1 MTIIQQVEKHIIKKS
16 HPQYSMFCEYTH
28 LAKNLYNHANFLV
41 RNEFV
46 KTGKWLRNYELD
58 KILRKDVK
66 YPDYKNMMAAQSSQ
80 QTLQLLDNNWKS
92 FFKSIKDW
100 SKNKDKYTG
109 KPKLPKYKPKDGRM
123 VFILTNQQV
132 RLKEDL
138 LYFPKSFKGLTVKP
152 RCVHLDNFN
161 KINQV
166 RIVPTN
172 QVFCVE
178 VVYSISI
185 DDALLPDNNRY
196 MSIDLGLDNLA
207 TVVTNT
213 GLHPVIV
220 NGKGLKSNNQY
231 YNKKHAHYQKVA
243 KQMNNKFYTNRLYR
257 LTQKRNFKI
266 EDSLHKI
273 SKFIVTSA
281 LSNDIHT
288 IVIGNNKDW
297 KRDVSLGKRVNQS
310 FVNIPHQRLIEKI
323 IYKAKNVGINVILT
337 EESYT
342 SGTSFLDEEAPK
354 KEFYDKKRRKHRG
367 LFISN
372 QGIKIN
378 ADVNA
383 AYQIMKKVFPNVFT
397 DGIEGAVLHPVR
409 VDIIR

>member
-16 HPQYSMFCEYTH
+16 HPHYSMFCDYTH

-46 KTGKWLRNYELD
+46 NTGKWLRNYELD
-58 KILRKDVK
+58 KILRQDVD
-66 YPDYKNMMAAQSSQ
+66 YPDYANMPAAQSAQ
-80 QTLQLLDNNWKS
+80 QTLQLLDRDWKT
-92 FFKSIKDW
+92 FFNSIKDW
-100 SKNKDKYTG
+100 SKNKDKYSG
-109 KPKLPKYKPKDGRM
+109 KPKLTKYKPKDGNM

-132 RLKEDL
+132 KQKDGL
-138 LYFPKSFKGLTVKP
+138 LYFPQSFQGFTLKP
-152 RCVHLDNFN
+152 RCVRLDNFK
-161 KINQV
+161 KINQI
-166 RIVPTN
+166 RIVPNN
-172 QVFCVE
+172 QIFCVE
-178 VVYSISI
+178 IVYSISVN
-185 DDALLPDNNRY
+185 DNLLQDNSRY

-207 TVVTNT
+207 TIVTNT
-213 GLHPVIV
+213 RLNPVIV

-231 YNKKHAHYQKVA
+231 YNKKKAHYQKVA
-243 KQMNNKFYTNRLYR
+243 KQTNNKFYTNRLYR

-273 SKFIVTSA
+273 SKFIVTKA

-297 KRDVSLGKRVNQS
+297 KRDISLGKRVNQS
-310 FVNIPHQRLIEKI
+310 FVNIPHQKLIEKI
-323 IYKAKNVGINVILT
+323 IYKARNVGINVILT

-342 SGTSFLDEEAPK
+342 SGTSFLDEESPT
-354 KEFYDKKRRKHRG
+354 KEFYNKKRRIHRG
-367 LFISN
+367 LFVSN
-372 QGIKIN
+372 QGVQIN

-397 DGIEGAVLHPVR
+397 DGIEGVVLHPVR
-409 VDIIR
+409 VDII

>member
-1 MTIIQQVEKHIIKKS
+1 MTVIQQVEKHIIKKS
-16 HPQYSMFCEYTH
+16 HPYYSMFCEYTH

-41 RNEFV
+41 RNEYV
-46 KTGKWLRNYELD
+46 NTGRWLRYQELD
-58 KILRKDVK
+58 RILKQDVD
-66 YPDYKNMMAAQSSQ
+66 YPDYKNMPAAKSAQ
-80 QTLQLLDNNWKS
+80 QTLQLLDRNWKS
-92 FFKSIKDW
+92 FFNSIKDW

-123 VFILTNQQV
+123 VFVLTNQQV
-132 RLKEDL
+132 RLKDDL
-138 LYFPKSFKGLTVKP
+138 LHFPKSFQGFTLNP
-152 RCVHLDNFN
+152 RCVRLDNFG

-178 VVYSISI
+178 IVYSISI
-185 DDALLPDNNRY
+185 DDNLFQDNGRY

-213 GLHPVIV
+213 GSNPVIV

-231 YNKKHAHYQKVA
+231 YNKKKAHYQKVA
-243 KQMNNKFYTNRLYR
+243 RQMNDKFYTNRLYR
-257 LTQKRNFKI
+257 LTQKRNSKI

-281 LSNDIHT
+281 LSSDVHT

-297 KRDVSLGKRVNQS
+297 KRDISLGKRINQS
-310 FVNIPHQRLIEKI
+310 FVTIPHQKLIEKI
-323 IYKAKNVGINVILT
+323 IYKARNVGINVILT

-342 SGTSFLDEEAPK
+342 SGTSFLDEESPK
-354 KEFYDKKRRKHRG
+354 KEFYNKKRRIHRG
-367 LFISN
+367 LFVSN
-372 QGIKIN
+372 HGVQIN

-397 DGIEGAVLHPVR
+397 DGIEDAVSHPVR
-409 VDIIR
+409 VDIN

>member
-1 MTIIQQVEKHIIKKS
+1 MTVIQQVEKHIIKKS
-16 HPQYSMFCEYTH
+16 HPYYSMFCEYTH

-41 RNEFV
+41 RNEYV
-46 KTGKWLRNYELD
+46 NTGRWLRYQELD
-58 KILRKDVK
+58 RILKQDVD
-66 YPDYKNMMAAQSSQ
+66 YPDYKNMSAAKSAQ
-80 QTLQLLDNNWKS
+80 QTLQLLDRNWKS
-92 FFKSIKDW
+92 FFNSIKDW

-123 VFILTNQQV
+123 VFVLTNQQV
-132 RLKEDL
+132 RLKDDL
-138 LYFPKSFKGLTVKP
+138 LHFPKSFQGFTLNP
-152 RCVHLDNFN
+152 RCVRLDNFG

-178 VVYSISI
+178 IVYSISI
-185 DDALLPDNNRY
+185 DDNLLQDNGRY

-213 GLHPVIV
+213 GSNPVIV

-231 YNKKHAHYQKVA
+231 YNKKKAHYQKVA
-243 KQMNNKFYTNRLYR
+243 RQMNDKFYTNRLYR
-257 LTQKRNFKI
+257 LTQKRNSKI

-281 LSNDIHT
+281 LSSDVHT

-297 KRDVSLGKRVNQS
+297 KRDISLGKRINQS
-310 FVNIPHQRLIEKI
+310 FVTIPHQKLIEKI
-323 IYKAKNVGINVILT
+323 IYKARNVGINVILT

-342 SGTSFLDEEAPK
+342 SGTSFLDEESPK
-354 KEFYDKKRRKHRG
+354 KEFYNKKRRIHRG
-367 LFISN
+367 LFVSN
-372 QGIKIN
+372 HGVQIN

-397 DGIEGAVLHPVR
+397 DGIEDAVSHPVR
-409 VDIIR
+409 VDIN

>member
-1 MTIIQQVEKHIIKKS
+1 MTVIQQVEKHIIKKR
-16 HPQYSMFCEYTH
+16 HPYYSMFCEYTH

-41 RNEFV
+41 RNEFTN
-46 KTGKWLRNYELD
+46 TGKWLRNHELD
-58 KILRKDVK
+58 KILRQDIEH
-66 YPDYKNMMAAQSSQ
+66 PDYTKMPAAQSAQ
-80 QTLQLLDNNWKS
+80 QTLKLLDRNWKS
-92 FFKSIKDW
+92 FFNSIKDW
-100 SKNKDKYTG
+100 SKNKDKYSG
-109 KPKLPKYKPKDGRM
+109 RPKPPKYKPKDGKM

-132 RLKEDL
+132 RLRDDL
-138 LYFPKSFKGLTVKP
+138 LHFPQSFQGFMMKP
-152 RCVHLDNFN
+152 RCLRLSDFK

-166 RIVPTN
+166 RIVPNN
-172 QVFCVE
+172 QVFCIE
-178 VVYSISI
+178 IVYSISI
-185 DDALLPDNNRY
+185 DDTLLSDNGRY

-207 TVVTNT
+207 TIVTNT
-213 GLHPVIV
+213 GLNPVIV

-231 YNKKHAHYQKVA
+231 YNKKNAYYQKVA

-310 FVNIPHQRLIEKI
+310 FVNIPHQKLIEKI
-323 IYKAKNVGINVILT
+323 IYKSRNVGINVVLT

-342 SGTSFLDEEAPK
+342 SGTSFLDGESPN
-354 KEFYDKKRRKHRG
+354 KEFYNKKRRVHRG
-367 LFISN
+367 LFVSN
-372 QGIKIN
+372 QGVSIN

-383 AYQIMKKVFPNVFT
+383 AYQIMKKVFPNVFA
-397 DGIEGAVLHPVR
+397 DGIEDVVLHPVR
-409 VDIIR
+409 VDII

>member
-1 MTIIQQVEKHIIKKS
+1 MTVIQQVEKHIIKKS
-16 HPQYSMFCEYTH
+16 HPYYSMFCEYTH

-41 RNEFV
+41 RNEYV
-46 KTGKWLRNYELD
+46 NTGRWLRYQELD
-58 KILRKDVK
+58 RILKQDVD
-66 YPDYKNMMAAQSSQ
+66 YPDYKNMPAAKSAQ
-80 QTLQLLDNNWKS
+80 QTLQLLDRNWKS
-92 FFKSIKDW
+92 FFNSIKDW

-123 VFILTNQQV
+123 VFVLTNQQV
-132 RLKEDL
+132 RLKDDL
-138 LYFPKSFKGLTVKP
+138 LHFPKSFQGFTLNP
-152 RCVHLDNFN
+152 RCVRLDNFG

-178 VVYSISI
+178 IVYSIFI
-185 DDALLPDNNRY
+185 DDNLLQDNGRY

-213 GLHPVIV
+213 GSNPVIV

-231 YNKKHAHYQKVA
+231 YNKKKAHYQKVA
-243 KQMNNKFYTNRLYR
+243 RQMNDKFYTNRLYR
-257 LTQKRNFKI
+257 LTQKRNSKI

-281 LSNDIHT
+281 LSSDVHT

-297 KRDVSLGKRVNQS
+297 KRDISLGKRINQS
-310 FVNIPHQRLIEKI
+310 FVTIPHQKLIEKI
-323 IYKAKNVGINVILT
+323 IYKARNVGINVILT

-342 SGTSFLDEEAPK
+342 SGTSFLDEESPK
-354 KEFYDKKRRKHRG
+354 KEFYNKKRRIHRG
-367 LFISN
+367 LFVSN
-372 QGIKIN
+372 HGVQIN

-397 DGIEGAVLHPVR
+397 DGIEDAVSHPVR
-409 VDIIR
+409 VDIN